1 MSEIQNGLR
10 MGSEIKKV
18 RLRGKGQFT
27 IPSEIRDNL
36 GIDEDTILEVFP
48 VGTGF
53 IATPEKLTVKELASA
68 VRKDMKFS
76 HIDLK
81 ELLAELREGGHEYE
95 ED

>member
-48 VGTGF
+48 VGNGF